1 MAELRRQQ
9 AEFAATRRK
18 IADQNSWMAAPAL
31 GPVALALGAGGAA
44 ALAGRGAV
52 VAGPPLA
59 FVAREAWQRGGQL
72 TPKALSRDAK
82 ATLREQARI
91 RYAQAN
97 GIPASRMRA
106 EVHHSDPLEYAHLK
120 PGADPNRL
128 ANLWGLRK
136 EAHAIASREWTEF
149 GKQLKG
155 RMPTQA
161 ELMQAKLRIDRMVE
175 PYIRRADVPRSNRPP
190 GKGGPR

>member
-1 MAELRRQQ
+1 MAV
-9 AEFAATRRK
+9 
-18 IADQNSWMAAPAL
+18 PAL
-31 GPVALALGAGGAA
+31 APVAVGLGLGVAA
-44 ALAGRGAV
+44 ALAGRGAAN
-52 VAGPPLA
+52 VASPLA
-59 FVAREAWQRGGQL
+59 FPQREAWQHGAQRAAQ
-72 TPKALSRDAK
+72 ALSREAKDA
-82 ATLREQARI
+82 LREQARI

-136 EAHAIASREWTEF
+136 EAHAIASREWAEF

-155 RMPTQA
+155 RMPTRT
-161 ELMQAKLRIDRMVE
+161 ELMEAKLRIDRMVE
-175 PYIRRADVPRSNRPP
+175 PYIRRAGVPRSNRPP
-190 GKGGPR
+190 GKGGLR